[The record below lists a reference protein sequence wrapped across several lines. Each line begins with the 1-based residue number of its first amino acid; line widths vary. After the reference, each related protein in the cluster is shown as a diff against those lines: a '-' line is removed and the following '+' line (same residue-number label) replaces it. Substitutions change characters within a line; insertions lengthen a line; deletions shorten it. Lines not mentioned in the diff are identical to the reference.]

1 MAFPGEKY
9 PLDMG
14 EQNCLISNMLAS
26 ESLLLLIGVVGSMIA
41 SGIASGDWF
50 GSIIGFGWAHEIAL
64 SCMKL
69 SAIDT
74 IVAAIVVT
82 AIALAVAHAIEL
94 VASHTTSGRLSI
106 IASRRGLNGEIPRID
121 SYAVFAGMAAAGFAE
136 ELLFRFVLV
145 GGVAVLLSL
154 FIPAKIAVIA
164 AIVISTAVFVYA
176 HEEYRDWYTLLVCVA
191 MSLVMCVAFA
201 VTGSYVVVALAHA
214 AYDIIDIEIEGSRMV
229 NEDDYF
235 FGEVPQS
242 VMLDMYEEIC
252 REENER
258 ANRKE

>member
-1 MAFPGEKY
+1 M
-9 PLDMG
+9 
-14 EQNCLISNMLAS
+14 
-26 ESLLLLIGVVGSMIA
+26 
-41 SGIASGDWF
+41 
-50 GSIIGFGWAHEIAL
+50 
-64 SCMKL
+64 
-69 SAIDT
+69 
-74 IVAAIVVT
+74 
-82 AIALAVAHAIEL
+82 
-94 VASHTTSGRLSI
+94 SI
-106 IASRRGLNGEIPRID
+106 IANRRGLNGEIPRIN

-145 GGVAVLLSL
+145 GGVAVLLGL

-164 AIVISTAVFVYA
+164 AVVISTAVFVYA

-191 MSLVMCVAFA
+191 MSLVMSIAF
-201 VTGSYVVVALAHA
+201 VITGSYVVVALAHA
-214 AYDIIDIEIEGSRMV
+214 AYDIVDIEIEGSRMV

-252 REENER
+252 REENEH

>member
-1 MAFPGEKY
+1 
-9 PLDMG
+9 MG

-26 ESLLLLIGVVGSMIA
+26 ECLLLLIGVVGSMVA
-41 SGIASGDWF
+41 SGVVSGDWF
-50 GSIIGFGWAHEIAL
+50 GSIVGLGWAHEIAL

-82 AIALAVAHAIEL
+82 VVALAVAHAIES

-145 GGVAVLLSL
+145 GGVTVLLGL

-164 AIVISTAVFVYA
+164 AVVISTAVFVYA

-191 MSLVMCVAFA
+191 MSLVMCIAF
-201 VTGSYVVVALAHA
+201 VITGSYVVVALAHA

>member
-1 MAFPGEKY
+1 
-9 PLDMG
+9 MG

-26 ESLLLLIGVVGSMIA
+26 ECLLLLIGVVGSMVA
-41 SGIASGDWF
+41 SGVVSGDWF
-50 GSIIGFGWAHEIAL
+50 GSIVGFGWAHEIAL

-82 AIALAVAHAIEL
+82 VIALAVAHVIEF

-145 GGVAVLLSL
+145 GGVTVLLGL

-164 AIVISTAVFVYA
+164 AVVISTAVFVYA

-191 MSLVMCVAFA
+191 
-201 VTGSYVVVALAHA
+201 
-214 AYDIIDIEIEGSRMV
+214 ISR
-229 NEDDYF
+229 
-235 FGEVPQS
+235 
-242 VMLDMYEEIC
+242 C
-252 REENER
+252 RN
-258 ANRKE
+258 AG

>member
-1 MAFPGEKY
+1 
-9 PLDMG
+9 
-14 EQNCLISNMLAS
+14 MLAS
-26 ESLLLLIGVVGSMIA
+26 ECLLLLIGVVGSMVA
-41 SGIASGDWF
+41 SGVVSGDWF

-82 AIALAVAHAIEL
+82 VIALAVAHAIEF

-106 IASRRGLNGEIPRID
+106 IANRRGLNGID
-121 SYAVFAGMAAAGFAE
+121 SYAVFAGMCAAGFAE

-145 GGVAVLLSL
+145 GGVTVLLGL

-164 AIVISTAVFVYA
+164 AVVISTAVFVYA
-176 HEEYRDWYTLLVCVA
+176 HEEYRDWYTLLACVA
-191 MSLVMCVAFA
+191 VSLVMCIAFV

-258 ANRKE
+258 TNRRG

>member
-1 MAFPGEKY
+1 M
-9 PLDMG
+9 
-14 EQNCLISNMLAS
+14 
-26 ESLLLLIGVVGSMIA
+26 
-41 SGIASGDWF
+41 
-50 GSIIGFGWAHEIAL
+50 
-64 SCMKL
+64 
-69 SAIDT
+69 
-74 IVAAIVVT
+74 
-82 AIALAVAHAIEL
+82 
-94 VASHTTSGRLSI
+94 SI
-106 IASRRGLNGEIPRID
+106 IANRRGLNGEIPRID
-121 SYAVFAGMAAAGFAE
+121 SYAVFAGMLAAGFAE

-145 GGVAVLLSL
+145 GGVTVLLGL

-164 AIVISTAVFVYA
+164 AVVISTAVFVYA

-191 MSLVMCVAFA
+191 MSLVMCAAFA

-258 ANRKE
+258 ANRKG

>member
-1 MAFPGEKY
+1 
-9 PLDMG
+9 MG

-26 ESLLLLIGVVGSMIA
+26 ECLLLLIGVVGSMVA
-41 SGIASGDWF
+41 SGVVSGDWF
-50 GSIIGFGWAHEIAL
+50 GSIVGFGWAHEIAL

-82 AIALAVAHAIEL
+82 VIALAVAHAIEF

-121 SYAVFAGMAAAGFAE
+121 SYAVFAGMCAAGFAE

-145 GGVAVLLSL
+145 GGVTVLLGL

-164 AIVISTAVFVYA
+164 AVVISTAVFVYA
-176 HEEYRDWYTLLVCVA
+176 HEEYRDWYTLLGVRGDVPCDVHRVCGYRQLCGGRACPCGVRHHRYRNRG
-191 MSLVMCVAFA
+191 FA
-201 VTGSYVVVALAHA
+201 HGERGRLLLRRGSAKRDARYV
-214 AYDIIDIEIEGSRMV
+214 
-229 NEDDYF
+229 
-235 FGEVPQS
+235 
-242 VMLDMYEEIC
+242 
-252 REENER
+252 
-258 ANRKE
+258 